1 MTNWLITGGCGFI
14 GTQLISTLA
23 RDSVNNLCVV
33 DNLSVGD
40 KPTLEAAFGAAVIDR
55 ASDDFSFFAEGTAGQ
70 CALVTADI
78 MDAELALKVCQQAD
92 AIVHLAANT
101 GVHPSVLDPR
111 TDCNA
116 NVLGTLNYLEGARHS
131 RGKRFVFASSGAPVG
146 EVKTLPIHEELPVN
160 PVSPYG
166 ASKLAGEGYCS
177 AYSQTFEVDT
187 VALRFGNVY
196 GPGSANKS
204 SVVAKFIKHALAGEP
219 LEIYGNGK
227 QTRDFIYVED
237 LVEAITLAAT
247 RAGVGGHKF
256 QIATNRESTVAEVA
270 EMVTAILGNFGVKD
284 LQVNYQGARLGD
296 VMRNY
301 SDVSKAA
308 EKLGWTPQHDLQA
321 GLEKTIKYFYD
332 NHRGQSV
339 E

>member
-1 MTNWLITGGCGFI
+1 MIFLVTGGLGFVGSRFI
-14 GTQLISTLA
+14 EIA
-23 RDSVNNLCVV
+23 RRELEGAKFIIFDNFSVGKLE
-33 DNLSVGD
+33 NLSSFVDLPNVKPLKDGESLCISHDITVVKGDIRNVEDIERVGD
-40 KPTLEAAFGAAVIDR
+40 ELDVI
-55 ASDDFSFFAEGTAGQ
+55 
-70 CALVTADI
+70 I
-78 MDAELALKVCQQAD
+78 
-92 AIVHLAANT
+92 HLAGNT
-101 GVHPSVLDPR
+101 GVQPSLDNPMLDLQSNIIGTFNILNFAKSKSKLPR
-111 TDCNA
+111 VIFSSSNA
-116 NVLGTLNYLEGARHS
+116 PLGEAEQPVS
-131 RGKRFVFASSGAPVG
+131 EKSPCAP
-146 EVKTLPIHEELPVN
+146 L
-160 PVSPYG
+160 SPYG
-166 ASKLAGEGYCS
+166 ASKLAAEGYLS
-177 AYSQTFEVDT
+177 AYNSSFGVPTIS
-187 VALRFGNVY
+187 LRFGNLY
-196 GPGSANKS
+196 GVGSTHKS

-256 QIATNRESTVAEVA
+256 QIATSRESTVAEVA

>member
-14 GTQLISTLA
+14 GTQLIRTLSKDST
-23 RDSVNNLCVV
+23 NNLCVV
-33 DNLSVGD
+33 DNLSVGNRSA
-40 KPTLEAAFGAAVIDR
+40 LEEAFGGPVTDR
-55 ASDDFSFFAEGTAGQ
+55 TGGGTEFFGVDDTSTR
-70 CALVTADI
+70 CALVNADI
-78 MDAELALKVCQQAD
+78 HDADVALRVCQQAD
-92 AIVHLAANT
+92 VIVHLAANT

-111 TDCNA
+111 LDCST
-116 NVLGTLNYLEGARHS
+116 NVTGTLNYLEGARHS

-177 AYSQTFEVDT
+177 AYHQTFEVDT
-187 VALRFGNVY
+187 IALRFGNVY
-196 GPGSANKS
+196 GPGSVNKS
-204 SVVAKFIKHALAGEP
+204 SVVAKFIRHALADEP

-237 LVEAITLAAT
+237 LVNAITLAAT
-247 RAGVGGHKF
+247 TPGVGGHKF
-256 QIATNRESTVAEVA
+256 QIATNREITVAEVA
-270 EMVTAILGNFGVKD
+270 EMITAILRDLGVSNIEI
-284 LQVNYQGARLGD
+284 QYQGARLGD
-296 VMRNY
+296 VMRNF

-308 EKLGWTPQHDLQA
+308 DLLGWKPQHDLQS

-332 NHRGQSV
+332 EHRG
-339 E
+339 

>member
-14 GTQLISTLA
+14 GTQLIRTLSQDST
-23 RDSVNNLCVV
+23 NNLCVV
-33 DNLSVGD
+33 DNLSVGN
-40 KPTLEAAFGAAVIDR
+40 KAALEAAYGSQAVDR
-55 ASDDFSFFAEGTAGQ
+55 SASDTDFFATDGSTAQ
-70 CALVTADI
+70 CVLVRADI
-78 MDAELALKVCQQAD
+78 HDADVALKVCQQAD
-92 AIVHLAANT
+92 VIVHLAANT

-111 TDCNA
+111 LDCST
-116 NVLGTLNYLEGARHS
+116 NVTGTLNYLEGARHS

-177 AYSQTFEVDT
+177 AYHQTFEVDT

-196 GPGSANKS
+196 GPGSVNKS
-204 SVVAKFIKHALAGEP
+204 SVVAKFIRHALADEP

-237 LVEAITLAAT
+237 LVNAITLAAT
-247 RAGVGGHKF
+247 TPGVGGHKF

-270 EMVTAILGNFGVKD
+270 EMITAILRDLGVSNIEI
-284 LQVNYQGARLGD
+284 QYQGARLGD

-308 EKLGWTPQHDLQA
+308 DLLGWEPQHDLQS

-332 NHRGQSV
+332 EHRG
-339 E
+339 